1 MTTTTPATPENLVA
15 AAKLVRATVSAEAR
29 RISYAHQMERYE
41 ERPRLGPPAQGF
53 GQGVK

>member
-1 MTTTTPATPENLVA
+1 MPVNLVA